1 MFPRKNESKFTNNN
15 NIYDIGNNNEFLNA
29 NKIST
34 NRLINESLSLNSKV
48 EQYRQALSMA
58 SININNGNF
67 LNDNNRINN
76 YNNNNIMFG
85 SKNQNPINNSIFQ
98 PKYNI
103 NTLGSLSKEF
113 ISISKKPEEFK
124 ELLNQ
129 KNNIEMQ
136 NTLNNNFNQNKTI
149 NPNLFNRN
157 FFINLRQS
165 YENHINDLYTNFKL
179 CLNKLE
185 EIACIYG
192 NKINSNMIKDV
203 IDDNL
208 FYQKENQIQNF
219 INEISELKTQKEKNN
234 EDEINNL
241 KKSYEIEFNK
251 EKENNNKIIKDLNNN
266 LISYEEQN
274 SELNKK
280 VEKNN
285 NEIDRLQKVI
295 SVMEIDLNE
304 NDRIL
309 KDKIKENEELKS
321 NFSNIQNE
329 LLDMS
334 IKNKKMSEENKSLH
348 SLLDQYE
355 LEKKDIINNKYNR
368 NYNYN
373 TENNIDNYNNINNI
387 NYRTFSKNMK
397 ESSELYEKK
406 IKELSQ
412 INNRLED
419 ELNTTRRESDTTN
432 SKYTQVL
439 GDMQNKLKIL
449 TEEWNKKFQSDK
461 NNYEN
466 IIFNLEEKFKNEIDN
481 LNENHNKEI
490 ESLKNN
496 ISLLKQRDDLLNN
509 FEKNYIKISE
519 HEKIINDLV
528 KERKEKL
535 EKEFIDKKNSI
546 EEEYKNKLNKM
557 ENEKKMEY
565 EFLTENIKN
574 NLIKEQNYNNEL
586 KNKILLAE
594 NKNNSLILENKNYL
608 EEINRNK
615 NMLNNMDKVIND
627 SKEKLNLKENEY
639 EILIN
644 EKNKLIKEIADLK
657 GKEININKNEIALK
671 KEINN
676 SNLLKNKISELN
688 NNINELNEKIITLEK
703 KNLEYKLNLEN
714 NTNSNIR
721 LINNIKNM
729 KKEINNI
736 KNDFIKNFNNLK
748 TKNDETI
755 ILLISKIKNYENNY
769 QMKLIDIEKKYQKH
783 LSEQIRINTKL
794 ERENKDLISEKNNN
808 NLKSRDLL
816 FKKLELENEIKNY
829 IGLNEK
835 LKAELDNRNNE
846 SELIFNKNKL
856 LIKTYTNN
864 INNLLLMMNKLKKKY
879 QSDIYLLKSQ
889 INNMIQLF
897 QNNIIKKGLD
907 IKSNINNMKNI
918 INQLN
923 TNNKK
928 YKENIN
934 NLKLELK
941 RKEDDSFKLKDALNK
956 LQISYDELCEK
967 LGSEKIINGKVEKEK
982 MRIKDN
988 INSNQNK

>member
-1 MFPRKNESKFTNNN
+1 MFPLKNETNFNNN
-15 NIYDIGNNNEFLNA
+15 TNFPLNSNNEILNT

-58 SININNGNF
+58 SININNKNF
-67 LNDNNRINN
+67 VNDNNIINN
-76 YNNNNIMFG
+76 YNNSMLI
-85 SKNQNPINNSIFQ
+85 SKNQNQNNNSIFQ

-113 ISISKKPEEFK
+113 ISLSKKPEEFK

-129 KNNIEMQ
+129 KNNIEIS
-136 NTLNNNFNQNKTI
+136 NTFNNNNFMPNNQSIYNK
-149 NPNLFNRN
+149 N
-157 FFINLRQS
+157 FFHNLRQS

-185 EIACIYG
+185 EIACMYG
-192 NKINSNMIKDV
+192 NKMTGNMIKNI

-219 INEISELKTQKEKNN
+219 INEISELKTQKEINN
-234 EDEINNL
+234 ENEINNL
-241 KKSYEIEFNK
+241 KQSYELEFNK

-285 NEIDRLQKVI
+285 NEINRLQKVI

-309 KDKIKENEELKS
+309 KDKIKENEELKL
-321 NFSNIQNE
+321 NYSNIQSE
-329 LLDMS
+329 LLDMN
-334 IKNKKMSEENKSLH
+334 IKNKKMTEENKSLH
-348 SLLDQYE
+348 SLLEQYE
-355 LEKKDIINNKYNR
+355 FDNKDKLNKYN
-368 NYNYN
+368 NYNYYTFN
-373 TENNIDNYNNINNI
+373 SENNISENNFNNHD
-387 NYRTFSKNMK
+387 YRTFNQNIKDNN
-397 ESSELYEKK
+397 SELYEKK

-449 TEEWNKKFQSDK
+449 TEEWNKKFQTDK

-466 IIFNLEEKFKNEIDN
+466 IIFNLEEKFKNEIEN

-528 KERKEKL
+528 KEKKEKL
-535 EKEFIDKKNSI
+535 EKEYNDKKKYI
-546 EEEYKNKLNKM
+546 EEEYKEKLIKM

-574 NLIKEQNYNNEL
+574 SLIKEQNYNNEL

-594 NKNNSLILENKNYL
+594 NKNNSFILEIKNYQD
-608 EEINRNK
+608 EITKNK
-615 NMLNNMDKVIND
+615 TILNNMDKEIND
-627 SKEKLNLKENEY
+627 IKEKYNLKLKDY
-639 EILIN
+639 EQILN
-644 EKNKLIKEIADLK
+644 EKNNLIKQIADFK
-657 GKEININKNEIALK
+657 GKEINNNQNELSLK

-688 NNINELNEKIITLEK
+688 NIINELNEKIKSLEK
-703 KNLEYKLNLEN
+703 KNLEHKINLEN
-714 NTNSNIR
+714 NTNSNVR
-721 LINNIKNM
+721 LLNCIKNAKKIINNIKN
-729 KKEINNI
+729 E
-736 KNDFIKNFNNLK
+736 FIKNFNNLK

-769 QMKLIDIEKKYQKH
+769 QIKLIEIEKKYQKH
-783 LSEQIRINTKL
+783 LSEQMRLNNKL

-808 NLKSRDLL
+808 NIKSRDLL
-816 FKKLELENEIKNY
+816 FKKIELENEIKNY

-835 LKAELDNRNNE
+835 LRIELDTKNNE
-846 SELIFNKNKL
+846 YEIASNKNKF
-856 LIKTYTNN
+856 LIKTYSNKL
-864 INNLLLMMNKLKKKY
+864 NNLLLMINKLKKKY
-879 QSDIYLLKSQ
+879 QSDIYILKNQ
-889 INNMIQLF
+889 INNMNQIF
-897 QNNIIKKGLD
+897 QNNIIKRESELKD
-907 IKSNINNMKNI
+907 KFEYMKNI
-918 INQLN
+918 IIQI
-923 TNNKK
+923 
-928 YKENIN
+928 YKENQKNNEIIYKLKQEIMKKDNENN
-934 NLKLELK
+934 NLK
-941 RKEDDSFKLKDALNK
+941 DTLNK
-956 LQISYDELCEK
+956 LKKSYNDVVK
-967 LGSEKIINGKVEKEK
+967 KSGSSETILNGKVDKDK
-982 MRIKDN
+982 IKIKDI
-988 INSNQNK
+988 INKNQNK